1 MILLGSVSEGTPDR
15 EIGELGIMKVVNK
28 PIKHSMLLDAI
39 MLTMGMGNRLSGLR
53 DGEAGEHQS
62 GVAPMEILLA
72 EDGKVNQLVA
82 VRLLERRGH
91 RVTVVENGLEAV
103 DRARKE
109 DFDVI
114 LMDIQMPLMSGFEA
128 SREIRAR
135 EQKTGEHVPI
145 IAMTA
150 YAMPGDSEECL
161 NAGMDDYISK
171 PIESDEFYGVVERF
185 GSGTAAAGEPIGVEV
200 GSESETAEIQC
211 DGKKPDEKVFDPD
224 GFRSRIGDELL
235 MCELIRIFEEESG
248 AMRESLMEAERKG
261 DAGALHEAA
270 HRLKGLVGNYCASR
284 TWDCVTELDERVAAG
299 DLVAASEL
307 VFAFEREL
315 RFLEDALREF
325 RELLETKLQ
334 PS

>member
-1 MILLGSVSEGTPDR
+1 
-15 EIGELGIMKVVNK
+15 
-28 PIKHSMLLDAI
+28 
-39 MLTMGMGNRLSGLR
+39 
-53 DGEAGEHQS
+53 
-62 GVAPMEILLA
+62 
-72 EDGKVNQLVA
+72 
-82 VRLLERRGH
+82 
-91 RVTVVENGLEAV
+91 
-103 DRARKE
+103 
-109 DFDVI
+109 
-114 LMDIQMPLMSGFEA
+114 
-128 SREIRAR
+128 
-135 EQKTGEHVPI
+135 
-145 IAMTA
+145 
-150 YAMPGDSEECL
+150 
-161 NAGMDDYISK
+161 
-171 PIESDEFYGVVERF
+171 
-185 GSGTAAAGEPIGVEV
+185 
-200 GSESETAEIQC
+200 
-211 DGKKPDEKVFDPD
+211 
-224 GFRSRIGDELL
+224 